1 MAIEKSTY
9 LSTAFPIDLQSTLI
23 VLPCSASKTPGGG
36 AGSQDAITNHLP
48 AHLAAD
54 LAACRSQNSAAASI
68 SGPPMPAWRRYS
80 GSLYEAG
87 GVALQALAQNR
98 LHLLI
103 LSGGYGVVSAEEP
116 IAWYDMRFEPKRW
129 PGRIIQNCL
138 QAYVRAHRL
147 SCVRALMGAST
158 SYAKVI
164 RSTRWAEAGVADS
177 FLITPEFHG
186 GGAMRAVPTA
196 LGEALSALVAGELT
210 PGWTTSNGI
219 RFQWEALR

>member
-1 MAIEKSTY
+1 MVLLADDAMTG
-9 LSTAFPIDLQSTLI
+9 QSQQWNLY
-23 VLPCSASKTPGGG
+23 VQSAHAALGY
-36 AGSQDAITNHLP
+36 
-48 AHLAAD
+48 LAA
-54 LAACRSQNSAAASI
+54 LV
-68 SGPPMPAWRRYS
+68 
-80 GSLYEAG
+80 G
-87 GVALQALAQNR
+87 GFGKGEDHV
-98 LHLLI
+98 
-103 LSGGYGVVSAEEP
+103 
-116 IAWYDMRFEPKRW
+116 
-129 PGRIIQNCL
+129 

-147 SCVRALMGAST
+147 SCIRALMGAST

-196 LGEALSALVAGELT
+196 LGEALSALVTGELT